1 MGIVVAVGMGVLIYW
16 LVKTIA
22 KNRTEESKKQEL
34 EFGKRMME
42 YQLFDDIFKR

>member
-1 MGIVVAVGMGVLIYW
+1 MAIVVTIGMGVLIYW
-16 LVKTIA
+16 LVKTTV

-42 YQLFDDIFKR
+42 HQLFDNIFKK